1 MARDAR
7 WGTAWRLL
15 AVLAAIAVA
24 VVVIVVVSDDKSS
37 GGQRHPAS
45 PAASVRV
52 AKTHLGSILVDDAGR
67 TLYLYT
73 RDKGA
78 TSACHGVCAKV
89 WPPALVRGAPVAGP
103 GVARAKL
110 SVTGR
115 AGSTQLVYAGHPL
128 YRALGDTRPGQ
139 TNGEGLFGV
148 WYVLSPSGRAIIR
161 RGAIGGGGY

>member
-1 MARDAR
+1 MASGVR

-15 AVLAAIAVA
+15 AVFAAIAV
-24 VVVIVVVSDDKSS
+24 VVVVVLVVSDDKSS
-37 GGQRHPAS
+37 GGHRS
-45 PAASVRV
+45 AASAPSIRV
-52 AKTHLGSILVDDAGR
+52 AKTRLGSILVDDAGR

-73 RDKGA
+73 RDKGGR
-78 TSACHGVCAKV
+78 SACHGVCAKV

-103 GVARAKL
+103 GVERAKL
-110 SVTGR
+110 AVTGR
-115 AGSTQLVYAGHPL
+115 AGSSQLVYAGHPL

-148 WYVLSPSGRAIIR
+148 WYVLSPSGRAIVR